1 MKAIKKKLST
11 SEWDKLDTW
20 IDNKINKIN
29 KKLKSPYQIEVMW
42 NVYNAAIIIDD
53 GGYTYL
59 DNRLVNYGDDFKKEV
74 NEILKIYIK
83 HLERKQAFKND
94 KLK

>member
-1 MKAIKKKLST
+1 
-11 SEWDKLDTW
+11 
-20 IDNKINKIN
+20 
-29 KKLKSPYQIEVMW
+29 
-42 NVYNAAIIIDD
+42 
-53 GGYTYL
+53 
-59 DNRLVNYGDDFKKEV
+59 LVNYGDDFKKEV